1 MQLKCLSFLLT
12 KVCINLNIS
21 VTFYAKEPAV
31 FTVIILTKQLDIE
44 GQDLV
49 NIKS

>member
-1 MQLKCLSFLLT
+1 MKLKCFLLT
-12 KVCINLNIS
+12 KLCINLNIS

-31 FTVIILTKQLDIE
+31 WTVIILRKQLEIE
-44 GQDLV
+44 EQDLV